1 MGSNFSTLLVEAPS
15 QGVELLLLDRPE
27 RANAIN
33 SQMAAE
39 LHNYFGFLHSKD
51 MLRCVV
57 IAGTGNHFCAG
68 GDMQERLDMSDA
80 AWRAHHRLVE
90 QAILAMH
97 DCPVPVIAAVHGA
110 AYGGGCELVSNAD
123 FAYAD
128 AAARFAQTEVRLGIM
143 PGAGGTQNLP
153 RAVGVR
159 RASEL
164 LFTGEPFDALQALD
178 WGLVNRVV
186 PAAELL
192 DTALDAA
199 RTIAGNAPLA
209 VRQAK
214 KAVRLGESRDRR
226 SALLV
231 EAGLYDCLV
240 PTADRREG
248 IRAFVEKRKPRFKG
262 C

>member
-1 MGSNFSTLLVEAPS
+1 MGSAFSTLLVEAPFD
-15 QGVELLLLDRPE
+15 GVQLLLLNRPD

-33 SQMAAE
+33 SQMAAD
-39 LHNYFGFLHSKD
+39 LLDYFGSSHSAEG
-51 MLRCVV
+51 LRCVV

-80 AWRAHHRLVE
+80 AWRAHHHLVE

-110 AYGGGCELVSNAD
+110 AYGGGCELVANSD

-128 AAARFAQTEVRLGIM
+128 VAARFAQTEVRLGIM

-164 LFTGEPFDALQALD
+164 LFTGEPFDAPQALE

-186 PAAELL
+186 PAADLL
-192 DTALDAA
+192 ETAIESA

-209 VRQAK
+209 VCQAK
-214 KAVRLGESRDRR
+214 KAIRLGESCDRR
-226 SALLV
+226 SALLL
-231 EAGLYDCLV
+231 EAGLYDVLV

-248 IRAFVEKRKPRFKG
+248 IRAFVEKRKPRFEG
-262 C
+262 R